1 MYCIL
6 FTVVSNYALYF
17 IPFLDKYVNCCIL
30 NLYSIEMSVK
40 SEECSDSD
48 SEWVKDLELAVAADC
63 DFNTVRLLAENRPL
77 SDKLRSS
84 AWQCHCDL
92 THYTWLKRVS
102 HKPDPFI
109 GHEELFN
116 LLEQHEIRS
125 ACIKI
130 SEMFGNSESD
140 RLALVS
146 NLESV
151 ITLYCK
157 NQNVCFTN
165 DNGWTDIL
173 QLLTTLRLSKSEL
186 YRVFFTVTTKYI
198 PKDCSTNGKVFDL
211 FRLLLL
217 YHEPELS
224 AFLDSVKISPEDYS
238 KKWFNSLFT
247 SSCKLN
253 VALKILD
260 VYLQQADPF
269 QVFFMALIILINSKN
284 QILLMKGKSKS
295 YIAESI
301 AALPYQLQVDDIE
314 DFYQIMQYYC
324 NRTPQSFRRDFHGPL
339 FGSNFTEVIQPAFL
353 PTLCL
358 PISAQE
364 LLPLVVGYRNQ
375 GIQLAVIDTRPSNQ
389 FSSGHI
395 SGAYHLDTSQLL
407 TDPPQFE
414 DLAADMERKI
424 ESVFPDAHWCFFS
437 SGLEEDDS
445 ICYMCIS
452 YFLKRGKRYICMA
465 SGGYQVLHHLLK
477 DHLVSYL
484 ESHDSK
490 QCFICK
496 KNNSAAAAATCTTT
510 TTTTATA
517 TASSIP
523 SAYIEEMSVVSK
535 LDNFENAAS
544 SYSASVLKRLKN
556 ALKKSENENEK
567 RNAHVKA
574 SDRYGQPYRG
584 KTSVFSIVEGDSSEE
599 ESDDEFGERV
609 SEKEIVVLEEVL
621 NNSDVLNY
629 FECQQVEKDGKHFET
644 YLVVKEDA
652 LLVLRVAVCK
662 KGEAYIMA
670 KHPLDAIHK
679 ITSGRM
685 FPELLTFTF
694 FCENDAS
701 QNGPYIVERYIV
713 PKSGD
718 CAKSVKQAILN
729 NCTEIQK
736 LFLGLFNIG
745 SIFFTLVRHFYWF
758 QAVYIW

>member
-1 MYCIL
+1 
-6 FTVVSNYALYF
+6 
-17 IPFLDKYVNCCIL
+17 
-30 NLYSIEMSVK
+30 MSVK

-84 AWQCHCDL
+84 AWQIL
-92 THYTWLKRVS
+92 LGVS

-395 SGAYHLDTSQLL
+395 SGAYHLDTSRLL
-407 TDPPQFE
+407 TDPSQFE

-465 SGGYQVLHHLLK
+465 SGGYQ
-477 DHLVSYL
+477 

-496 KNNSAAAAATCTTT
+496 KNNSAAAT
-510 TTTTATA
+510 TTTTAA
-517 TASSIP
+517 ASSIP

-556 ALKKSENENEK
+556 ALKKSANENEK

-652 LLVLRVAVCK
+652 LLVLRVSVCK

-729 NCTEIQK
+729 NCTE
-736 LFLGLFNIG
+736 
-745 SIFFTLVRHFYWF
+745 S
-758 QAVYIW
+758 

>member
-1 MYCIL
+1 
-6 FTVVSNYALYF
+6 
-17 IPFLDKYVNCCIL
+17 
-30 NLYSIEMSVK
+30 MSVK

-84 AWQCHCDL
+84 AWQIL
-92 THYTWLKRVS
+92 LGVL

-224 AFLDSVKISPEDYS
+224 AFLDS
-238 KKWFNSLFT
+238 FNSLFT

-364 LLPLVVGYRNQ
+364 LLPLVVGYR
-375 GIQLAVIDTRPSNQ
+375 
-389 FSSGHI
+389 
-395 SGAYHLDTSQLL
+395 LL

-465 SGGYQVLHHLLK
+465 SGGYQ
-477 DHLVSYL
+477 
-484 ESHDSK
+484 
-490 QCFICK
+490 
-496 KNNSAAAAATCTTT
+496 
-510 TTTTATA
+510 
-517 TASSIP
+517 
-523 SAYIEEMSVVSK
+523 EMSVVSK

-556 ALKKSENENEK
+556 ALKKSANENEK

-729 NCTEIQK
+729 NCTE
-736 LFLGLFNIG
+736 
-745 SIFFTLVRHFYWF
+745 S
-758 QAVYIW
+758 

>member
-1 MYCIL
+1 L
-6 FTVVSNYALYF
+6 LVQYALYF
-17 IPFLDKYVNCCIL
+17 IPFLDKYLNCCIL

-84 AWQCHCDL
+84 AWQIL
-92 THYTWLKRVS
+92 LGVL

-224 AFLDSVKISPEDYS
+224 AFLDS
-238 KKWFNSLFT
+238 FNSLFT

-465 SGGYQVLHHLLK
+465 SGGYQ
-477 DHLVSYL
+477 

-496 KNNSAAAAATCTTT
+496 KNNSAAAAAAATCTTT
-510 TTTTATA
+510 TTTTTA

-535 LDNFENAAS
+535 LDNFEN
-544 SYSASVLKRLKN
+544 SASVLKRLKN
-556 ALKKSENENEK
+556 ALKKSANENEK

-609 SEKEIVVLEEVL
+609 SEKEIVVLDEVL

-729 NCTEIQK
+729 NCTE
-736 LFLGLFNIG
+736 
-745 SIFFTLVRHFYWF
+745 S
-758 QAVYIW
+758 

>member
-1 MYCIL
+1 
-6 FTVVSNYALYF
+6 
-17 IPFLDKYVNCCIL
+17 
-30 NLYSIEMSVK
+30 MSVK

-84 AWQCHCDL
+84 AWQIL
-92 THYTWLKRVS
+92 LGVS

-395 SGAYHLDTSQLL
+395 SGAYHLDTSRLL
-407 TDPPQFE
+407 TDPSQFE

-496 KNNSAAAAATCTTT
+496 KNNSAAAT
-510 TTTTATA
+510 TTTTAA
-517 TASSIP
+517 ASSIP

-544 SYSASVLKRLKN
+544 SYVINKMKKSASVLKRLKN
-556 ALKKSENENEK
+556 ALKKSANENEK

-652 LLVLRVAVCK
+652 LLVLRVSVCK

-718 CAKSVKQAILN
+718 CANSKVVSGFVRYRVH
-729 NCTEIQK
+729 
-736 LFLGLFNIG
+736 FLYTGSTFLLVSSGLRMPSTVRFCLKR
-745 SIFFTLVRHFYWF
+745 SIISCI
-758 QAVYIW
+758 AVY